1 MEKRKFAKTFHGAL
15 VPFAERRIINMEK
28 IYKKSGYAVSVN
40 ENKYQI
46 SWQVGTFGKN
56 VYYDISKENMEKAL
70 KSDEDAYE
78 VMVYAETG
86 KWPLKPDEQIERNK
100 NFIRKFPEL
109 LIKIPEN
116 QKLFDE
122 EELKVLLAKINN

>member
-1 MEKRKFAKTFHGAL
+1 
-15 VPFAERRIINMEK
+15 MEK
-28 IYKKSGYAVSVN
+28 IYKKNGYAVIVN
-40 ENKYQI
+40 EDKYQI
-46 SWQVGTFGKN
+46 SWQVGNFGKN

-100 NFIRKFPEL
+100 NFIREFPEL